1 MARATRCRITLP
13 RTESCPPRNTRK
25 PQSVLMS
32 KIVPILMIL
41 GIALAGVW
49 IANNVDAVGNLVG
62 KRAK

>member
-1 MARATRCRITLP
+1 MARGDAVPDHPPQDKVLP
-13 RTESCPPRNTRK
+13 SPQQRNQ
-25 PQSVLMS
+25 QSVLMS

-49 IANNVDAVGNLVG
+49 LANNVDAVANLVG